1 MLGFHKLRGHLC
13 ASDCLP
19 PGRIVFSIFNIGIF
33 FNAAVMTQIKVL
45 LFYFSVNFSKS
56 NGIFLCFLVGKGHL
70 VFVAM
75 TQSIQLCITR
85 KMLVIK
91 HVGSCFINVCK
102 SSNMI
107 MFPSHLI

>member
-1 MLGFHKLRGHLC
+1 ME
-13 ASDCLP
+13 
-19 PGRIVFSIFNIGIF
+19 FSLI
-33 FNAAVMTQIKVL
+33 IKVL
-45 LFYFSVNFSKS
+45 LFYFSVTFSKS

-75 TQSIQLCITR
+75 TQNIQLCITR

-102 SSNMI
+102 SSKMI